1 MKVIINI
8 DLDDLLEEVED
19 DEGNTYYQVKK
30 DSLLE
35 NDIKHKIKE
44 TVIERVHY
52 DNYSTITMGIMNF
65 IKECKPEI
73 ISEVVKQVSKKII
86 ESKAIHDFR
95 KQLKEMESSFVEK
108 VKEDTGE

>member
-1 MKVIINI
+1 MKVMIEI

-19 DEGNTYYQVKK
+19 DEGNTYYQVKR

-35 NDIKHKIKE
+35 DDIRYKIKE
-44 TVIERVHY
+44 TVINRVLC
-52 DNYSTITMGIMNF
+52 DNYSAITRGINDF

-73 ISEVVKQVSKKII
+73 VNEVIKQVSKKII

-95 KQLKEMESSFVEK
+95 RQLKEMETSFVEK
-108 VKEDTGE
+108 VKEDEGE